1 MHIISFI
8 WTHFLSR
15 IYFSIFVLFLSFFLV
30 LITRFKFI
38 PNPFNRFYS
47 FSHIKAKEWVKKE
60 FFVCMF
66 WLFDWSAFI
75 VWMLAQVEIKCV
87 HRLDETVLRQ
97 IRRMHVEIDASDILG
112 DYTPILTPLFTNCC
126 VFSQW
131 MFNADWQTAGRV
143 PANGLPAQRN
153 IHSHSENWTRSRKCC
168 IYYIFDNVFSIQL
181 IKYYGSKISESTI
194 KITHASKMIQNS
206 RFLYRFFLKTNH

>member
-1 MHIISFI
+1 
-8 WTHFLSR
+8 
-15 IYFSIFVLFLSFFLV
+15 
-30 LITRFKFI
+30 
-38 PNPFNRFYS
+38 
-47 FSHIKAKEWVKKE
+47 
-60 FFVCMF
+60 MF
-66 WLFDWSAFI
+66 WLVRFHS
-75 VWMLAQVEIKCV
+75 
-87 HRLDETVLRQ
+87 LDAGSGRNQMCTQFRWNLPIMNLDGKMCKLTVLRQ
-97 IRRMHVEIDASDILG
+97 IRRMHVEINASDILV

-131 MFNADWQTAGRV
+131 MFNADWRTAGRV

>member
-1 MHIISFI
+1 MNTFSFSYLLFNFRPLSLFLFGLDNTI
-8 WTHFLSR
+8 QIHSKPIQSFLSVFAHKSKRMGQKR
-15 IYFSIFVLFLSFFLV
+15 IFCVYL
-30 LITRFKFI
+30 
-38 PNPFNRFYS
+38 
-47 FSHIKAKEWVKKE
+47 
-60 FFVCMF
+60 C
-66 WLFDWSAFI
+66 FDWSAFI

-131 MFNADWQTAGRV
+131 MFNADWRTAGRV

>member
-1 MHIISFI
+1 MNTFSFSYLLFNFRPLSLFLFGLDNTI
-8 WTHFLSR
+8 QIHSKPIQSFLSVFAHKSKRMGQKR
-15 IYFSIFVLFLSFFLV
+15 IFCVYMV
-30 LITRFKFI
+30 RFHSLDAGSGRNQMCI
-38 PNPFNRFYS
+38 HS
-47 FSHIKAKEWVKKE
+47 
-60 FFVCMF
+60 
-66 WLFDWSAFI
+66 
-75 VWMLAQVEIKCV
+75 
-87 HRLDETVLRQ
+87 LDETVLRQ
-97 IRRMHVEIDASDILG
+97 IRRMHVEIDASDILV

-194 KITHASKMIQNS
+194 KTTHASKMIQYS

>member
-1 MHIISFI
+1 
-8 WTHFLSR
+8 
-15 IYFSIFVLFLSFFLV
+15 
-30 LITRFKFI
+30 
-38 PNPFNRFYS
+38 
-47 FSHIKAKEWVKKE
+47 
-60 FFVCMF
+60 MF
-66 WLFDWSAFI
+66 WLVRFHSLDAGSGRNQMCI
-75 VWMLAQVEIKCV
+75 
-87 HRLDETVLRQ
+87 HSLDETVLRQ
-97 IRRMHVEIDASDILG
+97 IRRMHVEIDASDILV

-194 KITHASKMIQNS
+194 KTTHASKMIQYS

>member
-15 IYFSIFVLFLSFFLV
+15 IYFLFLFGLDNTIQIHSKPIQSFLSVFAHKSKRMGQKRIFCVYVLTVWLV
-30 LITRFKFI
+30 CFHSLDAGSGRNQMCIH
-38 PNPFNRFYS
+38 S
-47 FSHIKAKEWVKKE
+47 
-60 FFVCMF
+60 
-66 WLFDWSAFI
+66 
-75 VWMLAQVEIKCV
+75 
-87 HRLDETVLRQ
+87 LDETVLRQ
-97 IRRMHVEIDASDILG
+97 IRRMHVEIDASDILV

>member
-1 MHIISFI
+1 MF
-8 WTHFLSR
+8 
-15 IYFSIFVLFLSFFLV
+15 YVSIFVLFLSFFLV

-38 PNPFNRFYS
+38 PNPFNRFYP

-66 WLFDWSAFI
+66 WLVRFHS
-75 VWMLAQVEIKCV
+75 
-87 HRLDETVLRQ
+87 LDAGSGRNQMCTQFRWNLPIMNLDGKMCKLTVLRQ
-97 IRRMHVEIDASDILG
+97 IRRMHVEINASDILV

-131 MFNADWQTAGRV
+131 MFNADWRTAGRV

>member
-1 MHIISFI
+1 MNTFSFSYLLFNFRPLSLFLFGLDNTI
-8 WTHFLSR
+8 QIHSKPIQSFLSVFAHKSKRMGQKR
-15 IYFSIFVLFLSFFLV
+15 IFCVYMV
-30 LITRFKFI
+30 RFHSLDAGSGRNQMCI
-38 PNPFNRFYS
+38 HS
-47 FSHIKAKEWVKKE
+47 
-60 FFVCMF
+60 
-66 WLFDWSAFI
+66 
-75 VWMLAQVEIKCV
+75 
-87 HRLDETVLRQ
+87 LDETVLRQ
-97 IRRMHVEIDASDILG
+97 IRRMHVEIDASDILV